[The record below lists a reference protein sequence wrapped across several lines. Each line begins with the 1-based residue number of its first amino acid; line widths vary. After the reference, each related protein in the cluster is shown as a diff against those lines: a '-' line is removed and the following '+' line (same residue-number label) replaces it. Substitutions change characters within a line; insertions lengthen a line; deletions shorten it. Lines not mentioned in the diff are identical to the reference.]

1 MHLLD
6 AKKLP
11 VLLPYVSKPVGLH
24 VDSKADISST
34 AASIT
39 YLNVNQNDEE
49 IVDGPV
55 GAKGASSQGI

>member
-1 MHLLD
+1 
-6 AKKLP
+6 

-39 YLNVNQNDEE
+39 YLNVNQNGEE
-49 IVDGPV
+49 KVDGPV